1 MTAAK
6 IKEDTAAL
14 TVRETQLKQEE
25 ERLGREK
32 RELERQR
39 SSFDE
44 ERDRIGRLGLE
55 VRKRS
60 EEIEEL
66 CEVGFWVVFSIC
78 CLVLSFCFWCVCVC
92 VCVCASSFV
101 CLFFV
106 CLFVHYSATP

>member
-66 CEVGFWVVFSIC
+66 CEVGFCVVFSIC
-78 CLVLSFCFWCVCVC
+78 CLVFVFLFLLCVCVC
-92 VCVCASSFV
+92 VCVCE
-101 CLFFV
+101 
-106 CLFVHYSATP
+106 